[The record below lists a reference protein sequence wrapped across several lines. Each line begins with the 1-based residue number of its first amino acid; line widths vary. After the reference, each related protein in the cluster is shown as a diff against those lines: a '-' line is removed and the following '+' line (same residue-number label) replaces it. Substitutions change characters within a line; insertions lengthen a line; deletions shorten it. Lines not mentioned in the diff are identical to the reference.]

1 MQDRHPDVVQDRHG
15 LVHGV
20 HPPVVLRNVLVAQSV
35 QLAELL
41 QAKQLAGQAVQLVNG
56 DTR

>member
-1 MQDRHPDVVQDRHG
+1 MLADVQDRHG